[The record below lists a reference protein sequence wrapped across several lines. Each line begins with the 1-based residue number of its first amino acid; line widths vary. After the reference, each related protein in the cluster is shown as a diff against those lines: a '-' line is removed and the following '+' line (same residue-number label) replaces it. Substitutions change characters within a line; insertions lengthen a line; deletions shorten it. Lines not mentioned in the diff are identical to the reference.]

1 MSRVNKHFL
10 HYFTVLS
17 LLLPYALIFTLF
29 VNINAQ
35 DRDLNYYIETA
46 IKNNPI
52 LNENKVLLTSYDL
65 RKELVRFS
73 TVKPLI
79 FTTAN
84 YLFAPTYKDYGYD
97 SAITNG
103 GLYSV
108 LLNLDYPLFRNS
120 ALNLRLKNTQL
131 EQNTYINNISLT
143 EHDIKKNI
151 TDQYVKAYLDLKQL
165 DFMDEMLEILETQ
178 KNILDSLAAYGLA
191 KMSDIKLLD
200 IEYQNQ
206 AINKI
211 KQENIYR
218 EDFLELN
225 LLAGIYDS
233 TIIHIP
239 DPHINLNDFVVQKSG
254 YLVQY
259 ETDSLKLEMEEKISE
274 LNYQPQL
281 DFFVNGGLNAVTYND
296 ILKKVGVSAGLNLT
310 FSLYDGNQRNLNR
323 QLTLIKKNILSNY
336 KNNFIKQNQIRKT
349 SITKHIDDLDSI
361 IVLQKKQIENYTA
374 LLDMYK
380 NQILTGQ
387 LSIIDFIN
395 TLKNYAGAKNDLLTT
410 EGEKLTLI
418 NEFNYLNW

>member
-225 LLAGIYDS
+225 LLVE
-233 TIIHIP
+233 
-239 DPHINLNDFVVQKSG
+239 F
-254 YLVQY
+254 
-259 ETDSLKLEMEEKISE
+259 M
-274 LNYQPQL
+274 
-281 DFFVNGGLNAVTYND
+281 
-296 ILKKVGVSAGLNLT
+296 
-310 FSLYDGNQRNLNR
+310 
-323 QLTLIKKNILSNY
+323 TL
-336 KNNFIKQNQIRKT
+336 Q
-349 SITKHIDDLDSI
+349 
-361 IVLQKKQIENYTA
+361 
-374 LLDMYK
+374 
-380 NQILTGQ
+380 
-387 LSIIDFIN
+387 
-395 TLKNYAGAKNDLLTT
+395 
-410 EGEKLTLI
+410 
-418 NEFNYLNW
+418 

>member
-1 MSRVNKHFL
+1 MF
-10 HYFTVLS
+10 
-17 LLLPYALIFTLF
+17 I
-29 VNINAQ
+29 NINAQ
-35 DRDLNYYIETA
+35 VKDLNYYIETA
-46 IKNNPI
+46 IKNNPV

-65 RKELVRFS
+65 RKELVRAS
-73 TVKPLI
+73 TVKPMI

-120 ALNLRLKNTQL
+120 ALDLRLKNSQL
-131 EQNTYINNISLT
+131 EQNTYSNNISLT

-151 TDQYVKAYLDLKQL
+151 TDLYVKAYLDLKQI
-165 DFMDEMLEILETQ
+165 DFMEEMLGILYAQ

-225 LLAGIYDS
+225 LQAGIYDS
-233 TIIHIP
+233 TIIKVP
-239 DPHINLNDFVVQKSG
+239 DPQISLNRTVVQKSR

-259 ETDSLKLEMEEKISE
+259 ESDSLKLEMEEKISE
-274 LNYQPQL
+274 LSYQPQL
-281 DFFVNGGLNAVTYND
+281 NFFINTGLNAVTYND
-296 ILKKVGVSAGLNLT
+296 ILKKIGLSAGLNFT
-310 FSLYDGNQRNLNR
+310 FSLYDGNQKNLNR
-323 QLTLIKKNILSNY
+323 QFTIVKKNILSNY
-336 KNNFIKQNQIRKT
+336 KNKFIKENHIRIT
-349 SITKHIDDLDSI
+349 NITKQLDDLDKI
-361 IVLQKKQIENYTA
+361 IVLQQKQIENYTS
-374 LLDMYK
+374 LLDMYR

-395 TLKNYAGAKNDLLTT
+395 TLKYYASARNDLLTT
-410 EGEKLTLI
+410 EGERLTLI
-418 NEFNYLNW
+418 NEYNYWNW

>member
-1 MSRVNKHFL
+1 MSPVNK
-10 HYFTVLS
+10 YFSYKYVVS
-17 LLLPYALIFTLF
+17 FILLPFALLF
-29 VNINAQ
+29 AMFININAQ
-35 DRDLNYYIETA
+35 VRDLNYYIETA
-46 IKNNPI
+46 IKNNPV
-52 LNENKVLLTSYDL
+52 LNENKVLLTSYNL
-65 RKELVRFS
+65 RKELVTSS
-73 TVKPLI
+73 TVKPQI

-131 EQNTYINNISLT
+131 EQNTYNNNISLT

-151 TDQYVKAYLDLKQL
+151 TDLYVKAYLNLKQI
-165 DFMDEMLEILETQ
+165 DFMNEMLGILETQ

-191 KMSDIKLLD
+191 KMSDIKLLE

-225 LLAGIYDS
+225 FQAGIYDS
-233 TIIHIP
+233 AIIQIP
-239 DPHINLNDFVVQKSG
+239 DPNITINKTVVQKSS
-254 YLVQY
+254 YLFQY
-259 ETDSLKLEMEEKISE
+259 ETDSLKLETEEKISE
-274 LNYQPQL
+274 LSYQPQL
-281 DFFVNGGLNAVTYND
+281 DFFINGGLNAVTYND
-296 ILKKVGVSAGLNLT
+296 ILKKIGVSAGLNFT
-310 FSLYDGNQRNLNR
+310 FSLYDGNQRDLNR
-323 QLTLIKKNILSNY
+323 QMTLVKKNILSSY

-349 SITKHIDDLDSI
+349 NISKQLDDLDK
-361 IVLQKKQIENYTA
+361 IVILQRKQIENYTT
-374 LLDMYK
+374 LLDMYR

-410 EGEKLTLI
+410 EGERLTLI
-418 NEFNYLNW
+418 NEYNYLNW